1 LKLGRQAA
9 STGESAPI
17 ILNAA
22 NELAVEAFL
31 GGSLR
36 FDQIPDIID
45 AAMQQLPVTGIDS
58 LEEVLEEDRK
68 ARQLGSE
75 LLKQRIQ

>member
-1 LKLGRQAA
+1 L
-9 STGESAPI
+9 
-17 ILNAA
+17 
-22 NELAVEAFL
+22 
-31 GGSLR
+31 
-36 FDQIPDIID
+36 
-45 AAMQQLPVTGIDS
+45 QQLPVTGIGS